1 MPENYEP
8 VESERLPESE
18 QLFGLPSDIQ
28 DDLIEMNPTLGDD
41 WNAALDADA
50 VPTISTP
57 MPPPPPPVSVHVPG
71 RHWLRTLAMACV
83 VVALSFGSGILG
95 TIAADK
101 WNITIG
107 STDISESSNIP
118 IVTSEVTAADVNVG
132 ATVVAQVMNK
142 LADSVVTISSR
153 VSDATGDGEA
163 TGTGVVLTADGEIV
177 TNAHVVAG
185 ATNVSIRFVG
195 ETEPRAAVVLASDPG
210 NDLALLKIDATNL
223 IPATFAQPGTLRVGD
238 AVIAIGY
245 ALALDGGPSVTSGII
260 SALKRTI
267 IIESGALN
275 GLIQTDAAISSGNS
289 GGPLVNLRGEVV
301 GINTAVARSD
311 VNQSANNVGF
321 SISVDEIGPVLAQ
334 LRSQAS
340 GAVRE
345 EGFLGVG
352 LSARTDG
359 GQGAIITSVQPDSPA
374 SAAGIQQDDIV
385 LSVDGEPIDGQ
396 AGLVAAIRDASPGQ
410 IVEIEILRGTSR
422 LTVKATLVARVQE

>member
-1 MPENYEP
+1 MSENHEP
-8 VESERLPESE
+8 VEIDHLTDSE
-18 QLFGLPSDIQ
+18 QVSGLP
-28 DDLIEMNPTLGDD
+28 IEGQV
-41 WNAALDADA
+41 AAAIP
-50 VPTISTP
+50 VISTP
-57 MPPPPPPVSVHVPG
+57 LPPPPPSHLPANVKS
-71 RHWLRTLAMACV
+71 RRKLRALALVFA
-83 VVALSFGSGILG
+83 VVAIGFGSGILG

-101 WNITIG
+101 WDITIG
-107 STDISESSNIP
+107 STKISGSSNTP
-118 IVTSEVTAADVNVG
+118 IVTSEVSADDASVG

-142 LADSVVTISSR
+142 LADSVVTINSQI
-153 VSDATGDGEA
+153 SDASGDGEA
-163 TGTGVVLTADGEIV
+163 TGTGVVLTSDGEIL
-177 TNAHVVAG
+177 TNAHVVEG
-185 ATNVSIRFVG
+185 AISVTVRFSG
-195 ETEPRAAVVLASDPG
+195 ETEPRAAVILASDPG
-210 NDLALLKIDATNL
+210 NDMALLKIEATNL
-223 IPATFAQPGTLRVGD
+223 KPATFAQPGTIRIGD

-267 IIESGALN
+267 ITESGALN

-321 SISVDEIGPVLAQ
+321 SISVDEIGPVLEQ
-334 LRSQAS
+334 LRRQAS

-374 SAAGIQQDDIV
+374 SSAGIRQDDIV

-396 AGLVAAIRDASPGQ
+396 AGLVAAIRDAAPGQ
-410 IVEIEILRGTSR
+410 TVEIEILRGSAR